1 MAEVEKKFLSRIG
14 VHATHYK
21 WARQA
26 CGIREVECII
36 IGCRSRGCV
45 GVPGRGVADLMAAWG
60 QNASQISAMAQMAR
74 LADAE
79 FGRIVFTADS
89 LHGFLCGWKRC

>member
-26 CGIREVECII
+26 CRIREVECII

-45 GVPGRGVADLMAAWG
+45 GVPGRGVADFDG
-60 QNASQISAMAQMAR
+60 RVGPKRITDFR
-74 LADAE
+74 HGADGKAG
-79 FGRIVFTADS
+79 GR
-89 LHGFLCGWKRC
+89 